1 MKFKRKSPSQLQA
14 KLENMNQRK
23 SFDDATEWKLA
34 TDKMG
39 NGGAVIRFLPAKGDD
54 DLPFVKIFTHGFKE
68 NGQWYIENCPSTIEQ
83 PCPCCKAN
91 GELWN
96 TIPEAEQKDRNS
108 QHPTKKLVQ
117 KRKRGLSYW
126 ANIVVIKDEAN
137 PDNEGKVFKYRFGSK
152 ILDKITAAAQSD
164 KDLGIEGTDVTCV
177 FEGANFALKVKRV
190 SGFPNYDDSK
200 FGNSAELF
208 GGDEGQLERVWN
220 EMHDL
225 NAIVSPDNFKE
236 ESALQQRFLQVTGG
250 AGSTGGNTGGGTQR
264 SAADDLA
271 AQASKPA
278 TTASSTPSKDEDL
291 DLDDTSASTGGGKS
305 DSVDD
310 ELDDLLA
317 ELELDD

>member
-1 MKFKRKSPSQLQA
+1 MKFKRKSPSALQA
-14 KLENMNQRK
+14 KLETMNQRK
-23 SFDDATEWKLA
+23 SFDDASEWKLA
-34 TDKMG
+34 TDKVG
-39 NGGAVIRFLPAKGDD
+39 NGAAVIRFLPAKGED
-54 DLPFVKIFTHGFKE
+54 DLPFVKIHTHGFKE
-68 NGQWYIENCPSTIEQ
+68 NGQWYIENCPSTLEL

-137 PDNEGKVFKYRFGSK
+137 PDNENKVFKYRFGAK

-200 FGNSAELF
+200 FGNSAELY

-225 NAIVSPDNFKE
+225 NEIVSPSNFKE
-236 ESALQQRFLQVTGG
+236 ESALQARFLQVTAGQTAGGG
-250 AGSTGGNTGGGTQR
+250 AAAGGTPR

-278 TTASSTPSKDEDL
+278 TKSAPASKTDDL
-291 DLDDTSASTGGGKS
+291 GLDDTPAASGQSGAS

-310 ELDDLLA
+310 ELDSLLA